1 MESKTETMDPREL
14 KVTPAGRLPPRHAAA
29 AGLTSVGEAVR
40 TFLVSEFQAREVR
53 VTKIAALPGVGAGWE
68 AEAEILVPDLAI
80 MTLGLTLTQE
90 VLELRTYAVQLDQ
103 SLTITSYE
111 PLDHDG

>member
-1 MESKTETMDPREL
+1 
-14 KVTPAGRLPPRHAAA
+14 
-29 AGLTSVGEAVR
+29 
-40 TFLVSEFQAREVR
+40 
-53 VTKIAALPGVGAGWE
+53 
-68 AEAEILVPDLAI
+68 

-103 SLTITSYE
+103 SLTIRGYE